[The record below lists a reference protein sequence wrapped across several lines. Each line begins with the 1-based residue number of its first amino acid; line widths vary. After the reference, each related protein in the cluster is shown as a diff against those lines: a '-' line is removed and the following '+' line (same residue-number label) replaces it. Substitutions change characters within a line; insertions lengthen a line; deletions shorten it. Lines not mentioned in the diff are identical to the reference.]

1 MNFSLGNKLVLKRTI
16 ANLKRDTL
24 FECVGPQWYS
34 ASYKVGSGKES
45 LFLKDSTG
53 DILCIKYEDN
63 LNEYF
68 GIVPEP
74 KPQIKP
80 VPKPI
85 QKTQIIEQIGLPG
98 TPGMAGPP
106 GIQGPHGPRG
116 LAGIRGDPG
125 SDGLPGSD
133 GKDGAKGDKGDRG
146 PEGPQGPMGP
156 RGLQGEQGPQGQQGE
171 QGSAG
176 VDGKQGP
183 QGAKGNAGPQ
193 GSQGEQ
199 GLPGE
204 QGEQGPEGP
213 IGPRGP
219 QGEQGAIGLMGPQGQ
234 QGPEGPQ
241 GQQGIQG
248 PQGPQGEQGPAG
260 ADGVAK
266 AVYPLRY
273 DEKKKELSFDVKFIN
288 DKLALVPTAPGITD
302 PLHNS
307 GGSGLGVKSNGS
319 VIVRTGVGMIDFGN
333 NLTVTRKGSN
343 VRVDAISGSGITTKG
358 LDGSVQL
365 ANDGA
370 TDLKSASNFRLDP
383 STEVLTIPNQL
394 KYADDNSFAPR
405 FYEGTNAPPSPNP
418 GDRWYH
424 TDDGIIYTSVTKN
437 GSQVWIG

>member
-1 MNFSLGNKLVLKRTI
+1 MNFSSGNKLVLKRTI

-34 ASYKVGSGKES
+34 ASYTIGSGKES
-45 LFLKDSTG
+45 LFLKDLSG
-53 DILCIKYEDN
+53 DILCIKHEGN

-68 GIVPEP
+68 DLVPEP
-74 KPQIKP
+74 KPQLKP
-80 VPKPI
+80 TQRPVKT
-85 QKTQIIEQIGLPG
+85 TQIIEQIGLPG

-106 GIQGPHGPRG
+106 GIQGPQGPRG
-116 LAGIRGDPG
+116 LQGIRGDAG
-125 SDGLPGSD
+125 ADGLPGSD

-156 RGLQGEQGPQGQQGE
+156 RGHQGEQGPQGLQGE
-171 QGSAG
+171 QGPAG
-176 VDGKQGP
+176 ADGKQGP
-183 QGAKGNAGPQ
+183 KGPKGNPGPQ
-193 GSQGEQ
+193 GPQGEQ

-204 QGEQGPEGP
+204 KGDRGDQGPEGP
-213 IGPRGP
+213 IGSQGP
-219 QGEQGAIGLMGPQGQ
+219 QGEQGAVGPMGPQGF

-241 GQQGIQG
+241 GTQG

-260 ADGVAK
+260 EDGVAK

-288 DKLALVPTAPGITD
+288 DKLALIPTAPGITD

-319 VIVRTGVGMIDFGN
+319 VVVRTGVGMIDFGN
-333 NLTVTRKGSN
+333 NLTVTRVGSN
-343 VRVDAISGSGITTKG
+343 VRVDATGGGGSSFTEG
-358 LDGSVQL
+358 L
-365 ANDGA
+365 
-370 TDLKSASNFRLDP
+370 T
-383 STEVLTIPNQL
+383 
-394 KYADDNSFAPR
+394 AP
-405 FYEGTNAPPSPNP
+405 ASPNP
-418 GDRWYH
+418 GDRWYN

>member
-1 MNFSLGNKLVLKRTI
+1 MNFSPGQRIVLKKNI
-16 ANLKRDTL
+16 ANLKRDAI
-24 FECVGPQWYS
+24 FECVSPQWYS
-34 ASYKVGSGKES
+34 ASYKIGSGTNNLFVKEES
-45 LFLKDSTG
+45 G
-53 DILCIKYEDN
+53 DVICIKVDN
-63 LNEYF
+63 SDINEYF
-68 GIVPEP
+68 QPIFEQKRTIFKREP
-74 KPQIKP
+74 KKP
-80 VPKPI
+80 VKSD
-85 QKTQIIEQIGLPG
+85 TLIESI
-98 TPGMAGPP
+98 AGPQGPQGLP
-106 GIQGPHGPRG
+106 GIQGMRGEKGDRGEPGRNGIDGKQGPQG
-116 LAGIRGDPG
+116 EQGPA
-125 SDGLPGSD
+125 
-133 GKDGAKGDKGDRG
+133 GKDGERGPKGEQGPVG
-146 PEGPQGPMGP
+146 PEGPQGMQGTQ
-156 RGLQGEQGPQGQQGE
+156 GLQGEQGP
-171 QGSAG
+171 AG
-176 VDGKQGP
+176 IDGKDGVQGP
-183 QGAKGNAGPQ
+183 KGDKGDIGPK
-193 GSQGEQ
+193 GDQ
-199 GLPGE
+199 GLV
-204 QGEQGPEGP
+204 GPEGP
-213 IGPRGP
+213 IGPQGEKGP
-219 QGEQGAIGLMGPQGQ
+219 QGEQGIVGPIGPRGQ
-234 QGPEGPQ
+234 QGPKGPM
-241 GQQGIQG
+241 GPQG

-266 AVYPLRY
+266 AVYPLKY

-437 GSQVWIG
+437 GSQVWIS